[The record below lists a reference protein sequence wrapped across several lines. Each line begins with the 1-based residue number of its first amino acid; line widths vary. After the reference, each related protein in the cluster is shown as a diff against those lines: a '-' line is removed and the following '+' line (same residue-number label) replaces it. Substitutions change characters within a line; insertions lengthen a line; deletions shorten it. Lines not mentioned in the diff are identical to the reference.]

1 MANEFLFGPR
11 DRRGRDINGV
21 ALLDLTTGGK
31 GRMAREKA
39 REILETHKPEPLPKE
54 IQKELDAI
62 IKNAENMYGKE

>member
-1 MANEFLFGPR
+1 
-11 DRRGRDINGV
+11 
-21 ALLDLTTGGK
+21 
-31 GRMAREKA
+31 MAREKA